1 MAYLYGKLVT
11 PLEQQFMAQVYKQE
25 AKLANHDLSR
35 LEQVKLFKAI
45 KSTAERRQTSIQNA
59 YTILNNNKRF
69 ASELSAKSEAGIR
82 YTVDKEGDLC
92 KVTKRGRWAEFSRK
106 LTPEEID
113 ELMGKEKKPEGKIKK
128 FFGKIGARIKSL
140 FVLE

>member
-11 PLEQQFMAQVYKQE
+11 PLEHQFMTQVYKQE
-25 AKLANHDLSR
+25 AKLANRDLSR
-35 LEQVKLFKAI
+35 MEQVKLFKAI
-45 KSTAERRQTSIQNA
+45 KSTADRRQTSVQNA
-59 YTILNNNKRF
+59 YTILNNNKRL
-69 ASELSAKSEAGIR
+69 AAELTANSKDGTK

-92 KVTKRGRWAEFSRK
+92 KVAKRGPWVEFSKK

-113 ELMGKEKKPEGKIKK
+113 KLMGKEQKPESKVKK